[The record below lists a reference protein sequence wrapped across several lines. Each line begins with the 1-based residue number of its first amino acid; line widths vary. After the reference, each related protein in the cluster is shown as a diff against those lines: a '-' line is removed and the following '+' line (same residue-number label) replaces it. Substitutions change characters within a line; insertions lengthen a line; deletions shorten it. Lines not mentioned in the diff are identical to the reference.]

1 MLFVWRGSVL
11 PNILPRLCLVFVI
24 GIAAVWLAR
33 MPGALPINIGVQPFT
48 LLGISLAVFMGFRN
62 SAGYERYWEARKLW
76 GSLLNASR
84 SLARQRL
91 SFMAGESA
99 DKRRFVELIIAF
111 AQALSHQL
119 RSTNDPSALA
129 ALLTPEALVR
139 VDASRFKPALILLLL
154 GEELQQLRR
163 ETDVGDILIHA
174 MDQCLSEL
182 SQTLGGCERIAG
194 TPIPLPYAV
203 LLHRTIYL
211 FCMMLPF
218 GLVNT
223 AGWWTPLI
231 AVFLSYTFLALDAIG
246 EELEEPFGTA
256 PNHLP
261 LNAMTRTLR
270 DSLHEMLGDRVPPPE
285 PVPSDFIVL

>member
-24 GIAAVWLAR
+24 GIAAVWWESMR
-33 MPGALPINIGVQPFT
+33 GTGAINIGIQPFT

-76 GSLLNASR
+76 GSLLNAAR
-84 SLARQRL
+84 SLTRQRL
-91 SFMAGESA
+91 SLMDGEIT
-99 DKRRFVELIIAF
+99 DKRRFVDLLIAF
-111 AQALSHQL
+111 AQALNDQL
-119 RSTNDPSALA
+119 RGISDHAVLA
-129 ALLTPEALVR
+129 KLLTPGSLAR

-163 ETDVGDILIHA
+163 GCNDRDILIHG
-174 MDQCLSEL
+174 MDQSLSEL
-182 SQTLGGCERIAG
+182 SETLGGCERIAG

-203 LLHRTIYL
+203 LLHRTIYF
-211 FCMMLPF
+211 FCMMLPL
-218 GLVNT
+218 GLVGT
-223 AGWWTPLI
+223 AGWWAPPI

-246 EELEEPFGTA
+246 EELEDPFGTA
-256 PNHLP
+256 PNDLP
-261 LNAMTRTLR
+261 LNAMTRTIR

-285 PVPSDFIVL
+285 PVPANFIVL